1 MAISPYVR
9 QLREA
14 LGQTRL
20 FLPSAA
26 GLVRADGNRLL
37 LVQDRETLR
46 WTTPGGVMELDETP
60 AEAVVREVWEEAGLL
75 VRPRAL
81 FGVYGG
87 PKFLVRYP
95 NGDETQ
101 YVSIMFECEIES
113 GEPRPDGD
121 ETVAV
126 RYFTLDEAR
135 QLPMSPWL
143 IDVLPR
149 LYEPASVPWFEST
162 AWRPPAG

>member
-95 NGDETQ
+95 NGDET
-101 YVSIMFECEIES
+101 
-113 GEPRPDGD
+113 
-121 ETVAV
+121 VAV